1 MDNVLKRCLCA
12 ALCGAVMMCAGC
24 GKSGGSQPTEISVDG
39 SGEDVSAAFPAESC
53 GVTLAKAPE
62 KAVSL
67 SPAVTEIICEL
78 GFKSVLVGISDYCV
92 FPENLTAQKTGSTE
106 NPDIDR
112 ILSLKPDAVFTL
124 SPLSERETY
133 TLEQAGI
140 VVLNAEPPK
149 DMEGYSALYR
159 EIAAA
164 FYGKETTGSEKETTK
179 AVKAGADARSQVEK
193 AAKSVSLGSF
203 AYVTEKLAI
212 AGTDTFESA
221 VFGLCGANV
230 CKEKGYVSPETM
242 GEAAPEYIIADNT
255 LTESDLAADP
265 TLNTFIVGGARVRFV
280 DSERLERPS
289 ARLTELFAQLKDS
302 TASDN
307 GE

>member
-1 MDNVLKRCLCA
+1 MNNVLKKCLCA
-12 ALCGAVMMCAGC
+12 VLCGAVMMCTGC

-39 SGEDVSAAFPAESC
+39 SGEDASAAFPAESC

-78 GFKSVLVGISDYCV
+78 GLKSALVGISDYCD
-92 FPENLTAQKTGSTE
+92 FPENLSAQKAGSTE
-106 NPDIDR
+106 NPDIER
-112 ILSLKPDAVFTL
+112 ILTLKPDAVFTL

-140 VVLNAEPPK
+140 AVLTAEPPK
-149 DMEGYSALYR
+149 DMEGYSVLYR

-164 FYGKETTGSEKETTK
+164 FYGKETTGDEKETTK
-179 AVKAGADARSQVEK
+179 AVKAGADARSEVEK

-203 AYVTEKLAI
+203 VYVTEKLAI

-221 VFGLCGANV
+221 VFGLCGTNS
-230 CKEKGYVSPETM
+230 CNEKGYVSPETM

-255 LTESDLAADP
+255 LTESDLSADP
-265 TLNTFIVGGARVRFV
+265 TLNALIVGGAKVRFV
-280 DSERLERPS
+280 DSARLERPS
-289 ARLTELFAQLKDS
+289 ARLAELFGQLADS
-302 TASDN
+302 SASNN